1 MIRVRA
7 ELETIRFHGAFPFVS
22 DWEKTNPMSAAND
35 PENQKEN
42 QRASSEIVASD
53 PSVFKQN
60 VKYEAQPNIFT
71 HRPPTPVKPREPEE
85 PIFVANT
92 QVESEEEHGSTTSEM
107 SGHDSESIY
116 ETIRVFTPRK
126 QREWGDRD
134 GTT

>member
-7 ELETIRFHGAFPFVS
+7 ELETIRFHRALPFVS

-85 PIFVANT
+85 PIFVPNT